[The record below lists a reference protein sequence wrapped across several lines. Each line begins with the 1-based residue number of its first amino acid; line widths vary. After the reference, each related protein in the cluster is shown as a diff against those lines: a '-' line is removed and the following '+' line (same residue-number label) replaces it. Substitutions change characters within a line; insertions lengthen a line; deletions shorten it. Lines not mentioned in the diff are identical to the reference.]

1 MKLALRGSASCTRHG
16 SARVDAR
23 RPHGEGRECPG
34 WVAVPCVASVGPAP
48 SRATRD
54 ANREPPWWHRLRACR
69 EAVLDGRRLR
79 ACRCR
84 RRVGSTWPLP
94 WWSTRPA
101 LVSDESPAPAA
112 AAPQAAAVPSGRA
125 ALSAGG
131 SAAPYPSRGRRRLP
145 RGNRRY
151 ASRRF
156 GQIRVRR
163 VRIFESVV
171 CVYPSQSCACIFL
184 RQAIGVRPSADKFI
198 RIPLLRSDVAVSQ
211 SPSASGHPRYSAASG
226 HPAVRGIAVRPS
238 AVFPVIC
245 VRRAGRSLPCASV
258 GVWRILSGR
267 ARAGVAGAGQIILTS
282 CICRAPATRDN
293 AGQVILTRCL
303 GYIIWGRLS
312 CATSS
317 STASTGPAATA
328 APASTA
334 ASPAPG
340 TGAAGLP
347 PPPHRPSPH
356 PGPER
361 RRPRLG
367 PGSRP
372 SGLPVLRLPVL
383 RPPRRSAAPG
393 GALRPPATP

>member
-171 CVYPSQSCACIFL
+171 CVYPSQSCAYIRVSRVRVSFC
-184 RQAIGVRPSADKFI
+184 VRPSASGHRQINLYGFRSCALMSQCRSRHPRQAI
-198 RIPLLRSDVAVSQ
+198 RGIPRHQAIRPSAVSR
-211 SPSASGHPRYSAASG
+211 SGHPRYSPSSACAG
-226 HPAVRGIAVRPS
+226 PGGVYPVRVWAYGVS
-238 AVFPVIC
+238 YL
-245 VRRAGRSLPCASV
+245 AGLAR
-258 GVWRILSGR
+258 VWR
-267 ARAGVAGAGQIILTS
+267 AR
-282 CICRAPATRDN
+282 
-293 AGQVILTRCL
+293 
-303 GYIIWGRLS
+303 GRLS
-312 CATSS
+312 SQV
-317 STASTGPAATA
+317 ASAA
-328 APASTA
+328 
-334 ASPAPG
+334 
-340 TGAAGLP
+340 
-347 PPPHRPSPH
+347 
-356 PGPER
+356 
-361 RRPRLG
+361 RPRHAITRG
-367 PGSRP
+367 
-372 SGLPVLRLPVL
+372 RLF
-383 RPPRRSAAPG
+383 SQ
-393 GALRPPATP
+393 GAWGI